1 MRIGVTLP
9 ADREVELAVA
19 AEAVG
24 LPFVYVAA
32 TPGTESVDRRDG
44 GRGNEHC
51 PRDRRPPSSATS
63 TR

>member
-9 ADREVELAVA
+9 AGREVELAVA

-32 TPGTESVDRRDG
+32 APGTESVDRRDG
-44 GRGNEHC
+44 GRGNHVL
-51 PRDRRPPSSATS
+51 SA
-63 TR
+63 